1 MNNTKPLKSK
11 GLMQYPKEK
20 GILYSNSTIKCVH
33 CKAVFPIDYD
43 KCPQCEVD
51 ELWKTVKIQYEKNYG
66 GKQN

>member
-1 MNNTKPLKSK
+1 
-11 GLMQYPKEK
+11 MQYLKEN
-20 GILYSNSTIKCVH
+20 GLLYSNSIIKCVH